1 MKIAIKFG
9 DNDFY
14 NCFTGVLRT
23 LLEAYKWNDRLPKDK
38 KQLSIIINE
47 ISYGCYL
54 AFQNQFSYNEEKKL
68 NDICERTKE
77 YLQIKPSQILINEE
91 VDAYLKS
98 DEFMNSETFILD
110 TDLDYE
116 GNNPIYTS

>member
-14 NCFTGVLRT
+14 NCFTGVLKT
-23 LLEAYKWNDRLPKDK
+23 LLEAYKWTDKLPTDK
-38 KQLSIIINE
+38 EKLCMIINE

-54 AFQNQFSYNEEKKL
+54 LFQNQFSYNDEKTGEL
-68 NDICERTKE
+68 CQRTKQ
-77 YLQIKPSQILINEE
+77 YLMISPNQILVNEE

-98 DEFMNSETFILD
+98 DAFMNSETFILD
-110 TDLDYE
+110 TDLDYP
-116 GNNPIYTS
+116 GNNPVYTS

>member
-14 NCFTGVLRT
+14 NCFTGVLTT
-23 LLEAYKWNDRLPKDK
+23 LLAAYKWNESLPTDK
-38 KQLSIIINE
+38 EKLCKIINE

-54 AFQNQFSYNEEKKL
+54 AFQNQFNYNEEKTGQL
-68 NDICERTKE
+68 CQRTKE
-77 YLQIKPSQILINEE
+77 YLQIKPTQILLNEE

-98 DEFMNSETFILD
+98 DAFMNSETFILD
-110 TDLDYE
+110 TDLDYP

>member
-14 NCFTGVLRT
+14 NCFTGVLKT
-23 LLEAYKWNDRLPKDK
+23 LLEAYKWNDRLPIK
-38 KQLSIIINE
+38 KAELCKAINE

-54 AFQNQFSYNEEKKL
+54 LFQNQFSYNEEKSGEL
-68 NDICERTKE
+68 CQRTKD

-91 VDAYLKS
+91 VDAYIKS
-98 DEFMNSETFILD
+98 DAFMNSETFILD

>member
-1 MKIAIKFG
+1 MKIAIKYG

-14 NCFTGVLRT
+14 NCFTGVLKT
-23 LLEAYKWNDRLPKDK
+23 ILEAYKWQGGMVLDKARLC
-38 KQLSIIINE
+38 IIINE

-54 AFQNQFSYNEEKKL
+54 LFQNQFSYNEEKSGEINK
-68 NDICERTKE
+68 RTKD

-91 VDAYLKS
+91 VKAYLES

-116 GNNPIYTS
+116 GNNPVYTQ